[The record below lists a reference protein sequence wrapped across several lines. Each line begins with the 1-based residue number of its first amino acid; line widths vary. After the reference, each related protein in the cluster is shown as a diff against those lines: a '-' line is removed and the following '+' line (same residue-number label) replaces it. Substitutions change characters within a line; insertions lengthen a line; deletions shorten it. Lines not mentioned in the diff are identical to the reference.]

1 MITKNISFLIYKV
14 LYFFDKI
21 FGFITARSFI
31 KYLAEFIRNN
41 SIIKK
46 KIFNKNIL
54 FFAPNE
60 LIKWRVKTIYSK
72 EPETINW
79 INNFKKNS
87 IFWDI
92 GANIGLYSIYAALKL
107 KKIKIMAFEPSSL
120 NYNILAKNISM
131 NKLNTKINIFQIPL
145 TSYKNKF
152 LNFNETSF
160 SEGSALHSFNTKTS
174 KKKILNSYKIYGT
187 SIDFLIKNK
196 IVDFP
201 DYVKIDVDGIEDK
214 ILNSAKS
221 LLKSKKLKS
230 VLIETS
236 ISKKKNIIK
245 LLKKNNFIIKDSHL
259 LKDSNE
265 VNLIFAKK

>member
-1 MITKNISFLIYKV
+1 M
-14 LYFFDKI
+14 
-21 FGFITARSFI
+21 
-31 KYLAEFIRNN
+31 
-41 SIIKK
+41 
-46 KIFNKNIL
+46 
-54 FFAPNE
+54 
-60 LIKWRVKTIYSK
+60 
-72 EPETINW
+72 
-79 INNFKKNS
+79 
-87 IFWDI
+87 
-92 GANIGLYSIYAALKL
+92 
-107 KKIKIMAFEPSSL
+107 
-120 NYNILAKNISM
+120 
-131 NKLNTKINIFQIPL
+131 
-145 TSYKNKF
+145 
-152 LNFNETSF
+152 
-160 SEGSALHSFNTKTS
+160 
-174 KKKILNSYKIYGT
+174 
-187 SIDFLIKNK
+187 IKNK

>member
-1 MITKNISFLIYKV
+1 
-14 LYFFDKI
+14 
-21 FGFITARSFI
+21 
-31 KYLAEFIRNN
+31 
-41 SIIKK
+41 
-46 KIFNKNIL
+46 
-54 FFAPNE
+54 
-60 LIKWRVKTIYSK
+60 
-72 EPETINW
+72 
-79 INNFKKNS
+79 
-87 IFWDI
+87 
-92 GANIGLYSIYAALKL
+92 
-107 KKIKIMAFEPSSL
+107 
-120 NYNILAKNISM
+120 
-131 NKLNTKINIFQIPL
+131 
-145 TSYKNKF
+145 
-152 LNFNETSF
+152 
-160 SEGSALHSFNTKTS
+160 
-174 KKKILNSYKIYGT
+174 
-187 SIDFLIKNK
+187 LIKNK